1 MILQFSTY
9 FLFILFSYIDSFFKN
24 KSSIFLYAS
33 FLAIF
38 RYEIGYD
45 YQNYYYQIQTQ
56 NLKFSEPISVLIAK
70 ISYQLNFIELF
81 FIVFSFFTL
90 FFIYKSFVNKSH
102 TSISLA
108 VYVLFPLFFLESL
121 STVRFHLASAI
132 VLYAYTLQNKKLSYL
147 FFFSS
152 IFIHYYSIIAFPF
165 IFLKMQLNQL
175 IIKS

>member
-81 FIVFSFFTL
+81 
-90 FFIYKSFVNKSH
+90 
-102 TSISLA
+102 
-108 VYVLFPLFFLESL
+108 
-121 STVRFHLASAI
+121 
-132 VLYAYTLQNKKLSYL
+132 
-147 FFFSS
+147 
-152 IFIHYYSIIAFPF
+152 
-165 IFLKMQLNQL
+165 
-175 IIKS
+175 